1 MLLRTSVTTLAR
13 RSAHRRRRVE
23 ITSGITLK
31 HAWIVV
37 KLVETVDSW
46 FRSTVFLS
54 TRGICLNEDRAPM
67 EIRIY
72 MTWNGSQPRG
82 GSNKFFARQLT
93 DSLSFAKT
101 RKEKKLNIE
110 IILLLILFWGD
121 IYQIFFWKFKY
132 IDPSYLFYCP
142 GNSVFFTER
151 ANPTEDSFITVR
163 STKWRRR
170 EGDKITAVK
179 KTFATWLVVGWPK

>member
-1 MLLRTSVTTLAR
+1 MRNNLKKKKKRNNNMYPCVARNRNTRINNLFRPRCSFPVLLRTSVTRLAR

-67 EIRIY
+67 EIRMY

-101 RKEKKLNIE
+101 GTRKEKEIEYRNYSSSYSFLGRYLSNIF
-110 IILLLILFWGD
+110 L
-121 IYQIFFWKFKY
+121 K
-132 IDPSYLFYCP
+132 
-142 GNSVFFTER
+142 V
-151 ANPTEDSFITVR
+151 
-163 STKWRRR
+163 
-170 EGDKITAVK
+170 
-179 KTFATWLVVGWPK
+179 

>member
-1 MLLRTSVTTLAR
+1 MRNNLKKKKKETTTCIPVARNRNTRINNLFRPRCSFPVLLRTSVTTLAR

-67 EIRIY
+67 EIRMYKRETGASHAADRI
-72 MTWNGSQPRG
+72 
-82 GSNKFFARQLT
+82 
-93 DSLSFAKT
+93 
-101 RKEKKLNIE
+101 
-110 IILLLILFWGD
+110 
-121 IYQIFFWKFKY
+121 
-132 IDPSYLFYCP
+132 
-142 GNSVFFTER
+142 NSSR
-151 ANPTEDSFITVR
+151 AN
-163 STKWRRR
+163 
-170 EGDKITAVK
+170 
-179 KTFATWLVVGWPK
+179 